1 MEIVPYERAHLDTI
15 LAIAEGAEFSS
26 TFTADPERAHRALSA
41 PGAVG
46 LVALESGEPIGFSH
60 TVTDGAFQAYLPLL
74 LVAPGARGRGVG
86 RALVDETIGR
96 CGAIRL
102 DLISTED
109 AEPFYR
115 GFDHGGRWP
124 GYRLYPGGPAA
135 EPAAD
140 G

>member
-1 MEIVPYERAHLDTI
+1 MEIVSYQRAHLDQI
-15 LAIAEGAEFSS
+15 LALAEGAEFSS
-26 TFTADPERAHRALSA
+26 SFCADSERAHRALSA

-60 TVTDGAFQAYLPLL
+60 TVTDGAFQAYLALL

-86 RALVDETIGR
+86 RALVEATIDR
-96 CGAIRL
+96 CGAIRI

-115 GFDHGGRWP
+115 GFHHGGRWP
-124 GYRLYPGGPAA
+124 GYRLYPNGPPGAQA
-135 EPAAD
+135 ED